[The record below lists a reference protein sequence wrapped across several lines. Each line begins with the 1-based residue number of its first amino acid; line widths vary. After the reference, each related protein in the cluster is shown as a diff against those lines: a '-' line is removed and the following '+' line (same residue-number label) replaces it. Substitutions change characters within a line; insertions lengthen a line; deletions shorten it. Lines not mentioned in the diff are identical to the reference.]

1 MVGMDWASPEEALLL
16 IGKEFSTEVLCG
28 GSVGKSGFTESLVD
42 FMQLY
47 QWYSLSYQDHFRLC

>member
-1 MVGMDWASPEEALLL
+1 MVGTDWAWPEDASLL

-28 GSVGKSGFTESLVD
+28 GSVGKSGFAESLVD

-47 QWYSLSYQDHFRLC
+47 HWYDPT